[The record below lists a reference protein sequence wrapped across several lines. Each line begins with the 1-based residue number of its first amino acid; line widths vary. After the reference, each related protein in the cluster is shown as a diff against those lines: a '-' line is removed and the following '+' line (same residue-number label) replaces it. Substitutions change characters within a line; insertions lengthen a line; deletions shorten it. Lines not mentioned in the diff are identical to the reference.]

1 MNNKLRITVILLMLI
16 GLIGCSSD
24 KKKET
29 EIIKKDIEFNAEL
42 RAKKFAEEGGGI
54 LGDFSK
60 NRGGTTYDF
69 ATSNV
74 MWRATLNSLKFMPL
88 QAIDYSGGVI
98 STDWYSSDISS
109 KEGIKI
115 TVRFLSDTIA
125 ANSIEVIAH
134 KKNCSQDLSNCSI
147 SKLNDSFSNEIKE
160 KIMKEVI
167 SLNIQN
173 QASKEKK

>member
-1 MNNKLRITVILLMLI
+1 MNSKLKITVVLMFI
-16 GLIGCSSD
+16 GLINCSSD
-24 KKKET
+24 KNKET

-115 TVRFLSDTIA
+115 TVRFLSDKIA

-147 SKLNDSFSNEIKE
+147 SKLNDSFGNEIKE

>member
-1 MNNKLRITVILLMLI
+1 MFI

-24 KKKET
+24 KKKES
-29 EIIKKDIEFNAEL
+29 EIIKKDIEFNAQL

-98 STDWYSSDISS
+98 STDWY
-109 KEGIKI
+109 
-115 TVRFLSDTIA
+115 
-125 ANSIEVIAH
+125 
-134 KKNCSQDLSNCSI
+134 
-147 SKLNDSFSNEIKE
+147 
-160 KIMKEVI
+160 
-167 SLNIQN
+167 
-173 QASKEKK
+173 